1 MNPLYSNKE
10 ALSFL
15 RRRLYAGV
23 IFSIFFIAV
32 DTVAGKLSWYWI
44 FKWLDI
50 PMHIIGGLIAGY
62 FGILLW
68 HMIVWVHGRGVLSSA
83 DIKSKSKV
91 VLPAIVL
98 AIIVGIAWEFLEYY
112 FDLSGLDLLHRAD
125 TLFDLFNDTF
135 GGVLA
140 IGVWKIMNL
149 KSKLKYN

>member
-10 ALSFL
+10 ALNFL

-23 IFSIFFIAV
+23 IFAIFFIAI

-44 FKWLDI
+44 FKWIDI

-68 HMIVWVHGRGVLSSA
+68 HMIVWVHGKGVLSLEE
-83 DIKSKSKV
+83 IKSNSKV

-98 AIIVGIAWEFLEYY
+98 AIIVGICWELLEFY
-112 FDLSGLDLLHRAD
+112 FDLSGLDPIRRAD
-125 TLFDLFNDTF
+125 TIFDLFNDTF

-149 KSKLKYN
+149 RSKLNI